1 VRANSSPVLTV
12 LRIIARWWWLVV
24 IAVVIS
30 AAVGYFIRTRQPNTY
45 FARAT
50 ILFGQTFREQ
60 NTQNLFAV
68 RELMSVYAGLL
79 RRDKFLEPVIQDLNL
94 NTTVEELNNRLQTV
108 EAADLPLLE
117 IIVGDTDPERA
128 ANIANAVAQELID
141 ESPNSRLGQEY
152 EFTLQQLREIQTQIT
167 ELENRYNELIARGAT
182 LTSDFEITQ
191 NTLQIQSIQET
202 LRDQRELYATLS
214 STLPDSANVLSIF
227 TFASAQSTLV
237 VTGSLISV
245 ILAAVGGLAISLA
258 TIVLIE
264 YFDDRLRWHDG
275 MEEIDGI
282 TVLGPLSNI
291 PKNRLPLYAAT
302 MSESIETEVLRQLRA
317 KLVLLAGTNQS
328 KVVTVTSFDSGDG
341 KSTTSAN
348 LALIAA
354 QAGLRTILV
363 DGDIRKGVAHEFF
376 QLPNVYG
383 LTDILASSE
392 DIHHMLPQMVLES
405 GYDNLSILPAG
416 REHPDPASLF
426 SRPRLSQLAELLRDQ
441 FDAIIFDTVPTVGGP
456 DSAFIT
462 DLSDRIVIVLHAQR
476 ATERGLKQ
484 TMQALRRGRNSSN
497 DKFGIVFNRVM
508 VQSSR
513 TYSQSYYRRHIPVSI
528 EKLDEER
535 ANLGQKPGRS
545 RHIIVSAE
553 GRVFYSLSAASV
565 KLGISRDTLQK
576 WIKNGYISAELRS
589 RRMWIA
595 DSEIQELLARI
606 PRAEALQPV
615 VAADAVVKSNGKSA
629 NGRMAEDLREAVL
642 ASAQRKNPNGNS
654 D

>member
-1 VRANSSPVLTV
+1 M
-12 LRIIARWWWLVV
+12 V

-30 AAVGYFIRTRQPNTY
+30 AAVGYFIRSRQPNTY
-45 FARAT
+45 YARAT

-68 RELMSVYAGLL
+68 RELMSVYAGLV

-117 IIVGDTDPERA
+117 IVVGDTDPERA

-245 ILAAVGGLAISLA
+245 VLAAVGGLIIALA

-302 MSESIETEVLRQLRA
+302 MTDSIETEVLRQLRA
-317 KLVLLAGTNQS
+317 KLVLLAGANQS

-383 LTDILASSE
+383 LTDVLSSNE
-392 DIHHMLPQMVLES
+392 DIHHMLPQIVLES

-416 REHPDPASLF
+416 REHSDPASLF
-426 SRPRLSQLAELLRDQ
+426 SRPRLQQLVELLRDQ

-476 ATERGLKQ
+476 ATEHGLKQ
-484 TMQALRRGRNSSN
+484 TMQALRRGRNASN

-508 VQSSR
+508 VQSSH
-513 TYSQSYYRRHIPVSI
+513 TYSQSYYRRHVPVSI

-535 ANLGQKPGRS
+535 ASLNQKPGRS
-545 RHIIVSAE
+545 RHIVVSTD
-553 GRVFYSLSAASV
+553 GKVFYSLSAASV

-589 RRMWIA
+589 RRMWI
-595 DSEIQELLARI
+595 SENEIQELLARI
-606 PRAEALQPV
+606 PRSEVLKPA

-629 NGRMAEDLREAVL
+629 NGRTPEDLREAVL
-642 ASAQRKNPNGNS
+642 ASAQRKNPNGGAE
-654 D
+654 